1 MRRYLHRPSPAMVVA
16 CLALLVAL
24 GGTSVAAV
32 QQLGRNSVGTA
43 QLRNNAVTAPK
54 IANNA
59 VIASKIRD
67 NAVVRRKIA
76 NNAITSAQVQTG
88 SLLAADFAEGQ
99 IPAGP
104 AGPAGAA
111 GPAGPAGAPG
121 PQGRWVHVAG
131 NGSILAQSGGAS
143 VTRTTDG
150 VYFVT
155 FTGATVID
163 KPILATASRVTAN
176 YHYATATACGG
187 APQGVS
193 CSVNNNT
200 NTVLVNTLTTTGLDD
215 GSFYVMVVP

>member
-1 MRRYLHRPSPAMVVA
+1 MIVA

-32 QQLGRNSVGTA
+32 QQLGRNTVGTA
-43 QLRNNAVTAPK
+43 QLRNNAVTTPK
-54 IANNA
+54 IRNIA
-59 VIASKIRD
+59 VTAAKIRD

-76 NNAITSAQVQTG
+76 NNAVTSAQVANG
-88 SLLAADFAEGQ
+88 SLLATDFATGQ
-99 IPAGP
+99 IPEGPAGP

-111 GPAGPAGAPG
+111 GPAGPAG

-143 VTRTTDG
+143 VTRTSAG

-163 KPILATASRVTAN
+163 KPILATASRVSAN
-176 YHYATATACGG
+176 YHAVTATACGG
-187 APQGVS
+187 APQGVV
-193 CSVNNNT
+193 CATNNNT
-200 NTVLVNTLTTTGLDD
+200 NTVLVNTLSPTLVSADLQD
-215 GSFYVMVVP
+215 SSFYLMVVP